1 MKIINNRWKILD
13 VVHLWN
19 IWYAWMVKL

>member
-1 MKIINNRWKILD
+1 MKIINNRWNILD